1 MQNNLID
8 IGANLTHSSFDSDRK
23 AIIEESF
30 KQGIKNIIITG
41 SNYLDSY
48 EAHLLAT
55 QYPTKLYSTAGIHPH
70 YAKEFNYESIKL
82 LKNLLTHA
90 NVKAVGDCGLDYY
103 RNYSSKNKI
112 IYLLWIQSKWLR
124 LQEVISSKVFIMVQ
138 PY

>member
-55 QYPTKLYSTAGIHPH
+55 QYPEKL
-70 YAKEFNYESIKL
+70 
-82 LKNLLTHA
+82 
-90 NVKAVGDCGLDYY
+90 
-103 RNYSSKNKI
+103 
-112 IYLLWIQSKWLR
+112 
-124 LQEVISSKVFIMVQ
+124 
-138 PY
+138 

>member
-55 QYPTKLYSTAGIHPH
+55 QFPTKLYSTAGIHPH
-70 YAKEFNYESIKL
+70 YAKEFNHESIKL

-90 NVKAVGDCGLDYY
+90 NVKAVGECGLDYY
-103 RNYSSKNKI
+103 RNYSSKKSQKI
-112 IYLLWIQSKWLR
+112 AFEEQIKLAIASKKPIFLH
-124 LQEVISSKVFIMVQ
+124 
-138 PY
+138 